1 MAGNVQLS
9 KNFWLNELIPFYIF
23 IIFISRDIAI
33 LLGAAIQMS
42 LIDADTPLP
51 NFLGKLTTG
60 LQIAYISIILIKEI
74 INFDISLYLLDVFII
89 IVTLLSLIVY
99 AYNWFKDLRIYHNE

>member
-1 MAGNVQLS
+1 
-9 KNFWLNELIPFYIF
+9 
-23 IIFISRDIAI
+23 
-33 LLGAAIQMS
+33 MS
-42 LIDADTPLP
+42 LIDTETPLP

-60 LQIAYISIILIKEI
+60 LQIAYISIIFIKEI

-89 IVTLLSLIVY
+89 IITLLSLIVY